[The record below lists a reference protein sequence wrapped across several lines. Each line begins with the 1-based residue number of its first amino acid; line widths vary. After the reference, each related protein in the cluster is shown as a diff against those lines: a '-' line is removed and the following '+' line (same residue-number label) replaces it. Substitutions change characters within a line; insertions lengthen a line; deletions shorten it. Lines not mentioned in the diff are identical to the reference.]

1 MSSRR
6 SGGVTQNA
14 TGTLIF
20 TEERIM
26 STIRSTSLTLAALLT
41 TLVAGSRVEAQS
53 AGLGLELRPFVGA
66 YIPTGD
72 QRDFLKDAVLVGG
85 QASWR
90 VIPAFAIT
98 GTFGWSPSKDRITAG
113 DQTLDIF
120 QYDVGAELRAPS
132 LYDAGFLTLTPFV
145 GLGVGGRTYSYR
157 DLNVDSKT
165 NFDGYGALGGDIG
178 FGPVALRIEARDYVS
193 QFKPFTGNGD
203 TKTRND
209 IGIAAGVA
217 YRF

>member
-1 MSSRR
+1 MSTDRFISSTSRR
-6 SGGVTQNA
+6 A
-14 TGTLIF
+14 LIAG
-20 TEERIM
+20 
-26 STIRSTSLTLAALLT
+26 AALLAVA
-41 TLVAGSRVEAQS
+41 TLGSAAQ
-53 AGLGLELRPFVGA
+53 AQNVGTGFEVRPFVGA

-72 QRDFLKDAVLVGG
+72 QRDLLKDAVLVGA

-113 DQTLDIF
+113 NQTLDLY
-120 QYDVGAELRAPS
+120 QYDVGAELRAAS
-132 LYDAGFLTLTPFV
+132 WYNAGIWDFTPFV

-157 DLNVDSKT
+157 DLDVGSKT
-165 NFDGYGALGGDIG
+165 NFDGYGAVGGDIG
-178 FGPVALRIEARDYVS
+178 FGPLALRVEGRDYVS
-193 QFKPFTGNGD
+193 QFKPLTGGGD

-209 IGIAAGVA
+209 IGLAVGLS

>member
-1 MSSRR
+1 MTQDTTSTVRR
-6 SGGVTQNA
+6 V
-14 TGTLIF
+14 
-20 TEERIM
+20 
-26 STIRSTSLTLAALLT
+26 LTAAALFT
-41 TLVAGSRVEAQS
+41 AAASAQPAVAQAP
-53 AGLGLELRPFVGA
+53 GLGIELRPFVGA

-90 VIPAFAIT
+90 VIPALAVT
-98 GTFGWSPSKDRITAG
+98 GTFAWSPSKDRLTAG

-120 QYDVGAELRAPS
+120 QYDVGGELRIPS
-132 LYDAGFLTLTPFV
+132 GYGLGFAQLTPFV

-157 DLNVDSKT
+157 DLNVGSKS
-165 NFDGYGALGGDIG
+165 NVDGYGALGADIG
-178 FGPVALRIEARDYVS
+178 FVPIALRIEARDYVS
-193 QFKPFTGNGD
+193 QFKPLVGGGD

-209 IGIAAGVA
+209 VGLAAGLS

>member
-1 MSSRR
+1 M
-6 SGGVTQNA
+6 V
-14 TGTLIF
+14 
-20 TEERIM
+20 RIM
-26 STIRSTSLTLAALLT
+26 SISRSTSLTVAALI
-41 TLVAGSRVEAQS
+41 AIFASKAQ
-53 AGLGLELRPFVGA
+53 AQTGGLGLEVRPFVGA

-98 GTFGWSPSKDRITAG
+98 GTFAWSPSKDRMTAG

-120 QYDVGAELRAPS
+120 QYDLGAELRADS
-132 LYDAGFLTLTPFV
+132 WYDGGLITLTPFV
-145 GLGVGGRTYSYR
+145 GLGAGGRTYSYR
-157 DLNVDSKT
+157 DLNVGNTT
-165 NFDGYGALGGDIG
+165 NFDGYGALGGDVG
-178 FGPVALRIEARDYVS
+178 FGPVSLRIEARDYVS
-193 QFKPFTGNGD
+193 QFKPLSGSGD

-209 IGIAAGVA
+209 VGLVAGIA

>member
-1 MSSRR
+1 MSRQQHSFL
-6 SGGVTQNA
+6 T
-14 TGTLIF
+14 
-20 TEERIM
+20 ERIIM
-26 STIRSTSLTLAALLT
+26 SIIRSTSLTIAALLAT
-41 TLVAGSRVEAQS
+41 FVAGARAEAQS
-53 AGLGLELRPFVGA
+53 GGLGLEVRPFVGA

-90 VIPAFAIT
+90 VIPAFALT

-113 DQTLDIF
+113 NQTLDIF
-120 QYDVGAELRAPS
+120 QYDLGAELRAAS
-132 LYDAGFLTLTPFV
+132 WYDGGFLTLTPFV
-145 GLGVGGRTYSYR
+145 GLGAGGRTYSYR

-165 NFDGYGALGGDIG
+165 NFDGYGAIGGDIG

-193 QFKPFTGNGD
+193 QFKPLTGTGD